1 MTSPV
6 SSMPSLVSKQSS
18 KLTNTITSSGSK
30 ITGKL
35 NNSVEFLKK
44 PSNDKKEEPVAP
56 KKPAPRKPV
65 PAKKDKKEFLVTPQY
80 DKDLA
85 KDFPWKKIGMF
96 VDPEDTH
103 SAENLKNLTPQ
114 ASDSMV
120 KHYIMDKY
128 YSDIYWNCSLMI
140 GTCIFA
146 WFSAKCGGGFL
157 SLVFVLICSATAYG
171 TEFRRFNTN
180 LRDDMARASAVR
192 SIEGKPE
199 TIEWLNSFLAKFW
212 VIYMPAMSEMVLTIA
227 NANLEVVPAPPPIDK
242 LTLDEFTLGTKA
254 PRVESIKSLVKLG
267 TDSYEMIFDFG
278 FTPNDT
284 DDMTKNEI
292 KKKIDPK
299 VALGIRVGK
308 GFVGVTAPVL
318 VEDMSISGS
327 MKITLE
333 LSQNFPHIK
342 VVSLSFINPPDIS
355 YALKPVGGNT
365 FGIDIMSLIPGLSSF
380 VNNMIHSNIGPM
392 FYAPNSFDI
401 NVEEL
406 LEGWAATAVGV
417 LAVTV
422 KHAETARE
430 FENCYVSYC
439 AENNTVSTFKTNM
452 KETTKN
458 PVFNE
463 TKYLLV
469 TSLDQKLKFGYHSF
483 NDKEHKLIG
492 ESFFKLSDLEQGAT
506 RTNVSSKILDG
517 SKRIGNLVYDLRW
530 FPVLQ
535 GETQEDGT
543 TLPPPDSDVGI
554 LKLVLHSGQ
563 QFDDSKSMIGK
574 LSTYAEVYLDD
585 KFISKSRLIK
595 GSSEP
600 TYNLSL
606 ERLVT
611 SKATSVLTVLIK
623 DTSSYDITTI
633 AKFSAPLQDVILRV
647 SDQSD
652 MFQSSPQGKIRLT
665 TVWKPVSLSDD
676 IVGPTF
682 VPPIGT
688 ARLHIRKCE
697 NIKDMDLLSTAN
709 PYVKVTLSG
718 RERFRT
724 AVKKETQNPYYDEIV
739 YLPVTSES
747 QKLTIDVLD
756 FKKASSNKILG
767 STTIQLGKYMKSDKE
782 GRYNIYE
789 GSTEIRSKDIT
800 YKGKDV
806 RGKLFYSIS
815 FYPSLPVYSHKEL
828 EEIKEKESKRELAL
842 KEQEEEQE
850 ELLEEYKKNKKDY
863 EWVDIDELEKE
874 NINPDLV
881 ASQQKIKLATDE
893 LSKYDS
899 GVLGIN
905 IIGGKLIRPN
915 CYIHILFDDAS
926 WPSFVSSEVI
936 RKKVTTDSGE
946 GFVRNLKNSTM
957 TVRLVRKKILESK
970 NDLMDEKTFKVSDI
984 LTKGHEEPVTI
995 ELNGNRIKFLFDYI
1009 PNSSHLS
1016 PSESMNDTGIMELN
1030 FKSGSGLMAADR
1042 NGKSDPFVLLFLNG
1056 VEIFK
1061 SSVAKKTLDP
1071 VWNEN
1076 ITFPIRS
1083 LSRGEVKVVVYD
1095 WDRAASNDL
1104 LGEAILDLSSVK
1116 PNGAVQM
1123 NVPLD
1128 TQGSIQVD
1136 VKFQPQYVRPGIDE
1150 AFSMSDT
1157 LNLVSKAPLKLVSGA
1172 ADIGGAVGGTV
1183 GGAALNT
1190 LSTGTSGA
1198 ANVASS
1204 VGSGLAKGLRFGSK
1218 KKSVD
1223 ISRENGS
1230 SSSSKETSHHHS
1242 LLHRESFQSELRPP
1256 SGNYSSDVQSSRTG
1270 GGLSVPSSP
1279 MANKRQPQH
1288 SPRTSMD
1295 VSSFM
1300 SSSMDG
1306 NSIPG
1311 RVKVEYLEG
1320 VDKKVGFNCKV
1331 SLISPNKNKEIYKSR
1346 SVKPA
1351 SGTVKWNEST
1361 AFKAPATATM
1371 QFSVKEH
1378 HTFGKSNDF
1387 AEGSILLADIA
1398 GKNDDVPIT
1407 LSNGAILYVNFNY
1420 HTQ

>member
-1 MTSPV
+1 MAT
-6 SSMPSLVSKQSS
+6 
-18 KLTNTITSSGSK
+18 
-30 ITGKL
+30 
-35 NNSVEFLKK
+35 
-44 PSNDKKEEPVAP
+44 PSNDKKEEPVAT
-56 KKPAPRKPV
+56 KKEAPRKPA
-65 PAKKDKKEFLVTPQY
+65 PAKKEQKEFLVTPQY
-80 DKDLA
+80 DKNLA

-96 VDPEDTH
+96 IDPADIH
-103 SAENLKNLTPQ
+103 SGDELKNLTPQ

-120 KHYIMDKY
+120 RHYIMDKY

-140 GTCIFA
+140 GTCIAA
-146 WFSAKCGGGFL
+146 WLSAKCGGGFL

-242 LTLDEFTLGTKA
+242 LTLEEFTLGTKA

-292 KKKIDPK
+292 KKKVDPK

-333 LSQNFPHIK
+333 LSHNFPHIK
-342 VVSLSFINPPDIS
+342 IVALSFISPPDIS

-380 VNNMIHSNIGPM
+380 VNNMIHSNIGPLL
-392 FYAPNSFDI
+392 YAPNSFDI
-401 NVEEL
+401 DVEQL

-430 FENCYVSYC
+430 VENCYVSYC
-439 AENNTVSTFKTNM
+439 AENNTASTFKTNM
-452 KETTKN
+452 KETTNK

-463 TKYLLV
+463 TRYLLV
-469 TSLDQKLKFGYHSF
+469 SSLDQKLKFGYYSF
-483 NDKEHKLIG
+483 KDKDHKLIG
-492 ESFFKLSDLEQGAT
+492 ESFYNLSNLEQEAT
-506 RTNVSSKILDG
+506 RTNISSKILDG

-530 FPVLQ
+530 FPVLH
-535 GETQEDGT
+535 GNTQEDGT
-543 TLPPPDSDVGI
+543 VLPPPDSDVGI

-563 QFDDSKSMIGK
+563 QFDDSRSMIGK
-574 LSTYAEVYLDD
+574 LSTYAEIYLDD

-600 TYNLSL
+600 TYNLNL
-606 ERLVT
+606 EQLVT
-611 SKATSVLTVLIK
+611 SKATSVLTVIIK
-623 DTSSYDITTI
+623 DTSSYDISTV

-652 MFQSSPQGKIRLT
+652 IFQTSPQGKIRLT
-665 TVWKPVSLSDD
+665 TVWKPISLSDEV
-676 IVGPTF
+676 VGPTF
-682 VPPIGT
+682 VPPIGS

-697 NIKDMDLLSTAN
+697 NIKDMDILSTAN

-739 YLPVTSES
+739 YLPISSES
-747 QKLTIDVLD
+747 QKLTLDVLD

-828 EEIKEKESKRELAL
+828 EEIKEKESKRERDL

-850 ELLEEYKKNKKDY
+850 ELLEDYKKNKNDY
-863 EWVDIDELEKE
+863 EWVNVDELEKE
-874 NINPDLV
+874 KINPDLV
-881 ASQQKIKLATDE
+881 SEQKKIKLTADE
-893 LSKYDS
+893 LFKYDS
-899 GVLGIN
+899 GVLGVN

-915 CYIHILFDDAS
+915 CYIHILLDDAS

-936 RKKVTTDSGE
+936 QKNVTTDSGE
-946 GFVRNLKNSTM
+946 CFVRDLKNSTM
-957 TVRLVRKKILESK
+957 IVRLVRKQILESK
-970 NDLMDEKTFKVSDI
+970 NDVMEEKSFKVSEI
-984 LTKGHEEPVTI
+984 LKKGHDEPVTLD
-995 ELNGNRIKFLFDYI
+995 LNGNRIKVLFDYI

-1030 FKSGSGLMAADR
+1030 LKSGSGLMSADR
-1042 NGKSDPFVLLFLNG
+1042 NGKSDPFALLFLNG

-1071 VWNEN
+1071 VWNEK
-1076 ITFPIRS
+1076 IKFPIRS
-1083 LSRGEVKVVVYD
+1083 VSRGEVKLVVYD
-1095 WDRAASNDL
+1095 WDRAVSNDL
-1104 LGEAILDLSSVK
+1104 LGEAILDLSRVK

-1128 TQGSIQVD
+1128 TQGSIQVE
-1136 VKFQPQYVRPGIDE
+1136 VKFQPQYIRPGADD

-1157 LNLVSKAPLKLVSGA
+1157 LNLVSKAPLKLVSDA

-1183 GGAALNT
+1183 GGVALNT
-1190 LSTGTSGA
+1190 LGTGTSGA

-1204 VGSGLAKGLRFGSK
+1204 LAKGLRFGSK
-1218 KKSVD
+1218 KKSMENT
-1223 ISRENGS
+1223 RENGS
-1230 SSSSKETSHHHS
+1230 SSSSKETSHHHG

-1256 SGNYSSDVQSSRTG
+1256 SGNHSSDVQSSRTG
-1270 GGLSVPSSP
+1270 GGISVPPSP
-1279 MANKRQPQH
+1279 IANKRQSQH
-1288 SPRTSMD
+1288 SARTSMD

-1306 NSIPG
+1306 NTIPG

-1320 VDKKVGFNCKV
+1320 VDKKVGLNCKV
-1331 SLISPNKNKEIYKSR
+1331 VLVSPNKNKEIYKSR
-1346 SVKPA
+1346 SVKPS

-1361 AFKAPATATM
+1361 AFKAPAIATM
-1371 QFSVKEH
+1371 QFVVKEH
-1378 HTFGKSNDF
+1378 RTFGKSNEF

-1398 GKNDDVPIT
+1398 GKSDDVPIT
-1407 LSNGAILYVNFNY
+1407 LSNGSILYVNFNY